1 MVDPESSSPTDPLF
15 PEASESDLPVVSG
28 RLGNP
33 FLADVCDG
41 PFSVEESK
49 SVPGMNS
56 EIVRQLTD
64 AIDDRQRNTGRKTGQ
79 PLMLLTAPRAGY
91 GKTHLLGRVA
101 EAAGGQVALLPLAF
115 RMGDEIGFPSV
126 GRRGLEALA
135 RAEGTRPEWSR
146 LRETCAGVWST
157 LLRRLIAD
165 GTLPCANPDQAL
177 KVLEGHPAD
186 VFDPDGP
193 ARLIGDWLKKHSAPL
208 RKPMSALAS
217 RVTGVAS
224 DELDA
229 WLQAMLEQA
238 VEGGNAGLGLL
249 RQMLAMPGEEP
260 CLNWLRLLGVWRP
273 VVLLVDH
280 LDGYYRNPEAG
291 LKIASLLLD
300 IADMD
305 EVHVVLSLNQ
315 DVWQATFGHHLPSAV
330 EDRLTA
336 SQVLLRGV
344 TAQDANAL
352 VRLRLKGAE
361 VSREDATEF
370 LSFLGIDR
378 YFLGRPLGSVSARA
392 FLRHSA
398 QQWELFK
405 HSVASPDNLG
415 MEEEDDDEMPTLVFD
430 QDGLDA
436 TAPNFDEPALD
447 PNDDDGEPAV
457 FDDDTG
463 DYVKRVAM
471 GLSEPQ
477 HALPQENE
485 PDLPVADEEAD
496 DESILESESAASADP
511 ERPSTDTFNKLREM
525 LGKLKEPQADRP
537 LPNGSANPASSPV
550 VQRLS
555 SVMAAAG
562 SAAAAVGASAS
573 SEDGSAP
580 SGNRTPTGD
589 PKQDALLGR
598 FEALALQMTAEADS
612 LGLDYTKLGDLIR
625 LAGRRFPLVRFSEHE
640 LPGLTGRHAMT
651 WTLQGAEILF
661 GLAQF
666 TDTTYW
672 KTVAS
677 FAAGRQADLG
687 NQSHAPVSFKIVT
700 FKTERESQAWQE
712 LHSGDVFPD
721 SVKERLD
728 PVSLNARSVASLY
741 AMQRIIKDAE
751 SGAIQAEPSEVMSVL
766 ARELDFFW
774 KRVTRT
780 LPPSS

>member
-1 MVDPESSSPTDPLF
+1 MVDPESSLPTNPHF
-15 PEASESDLPVVSG
+15 PAATDDDMPVVSG
-28 RLGNP
+28 RPGNP

-49 SVPGMNS
+49 SVPGMNVD
-56 EIVRQLTD
+56 IVRQLSD
-64 AIDDRQRNTGRKTGQ
+64 AIDDRQKNAGRKSGQ

-101 EAAGGQVALLPLAF
+101 EAAGGQVVLLPLAF
-115 RMGDEIGFPSV
+115 RMGDEIGFPAV

-135 RAEGTRPEWSR
+135 RAEGTRPGWTR

-157 LLRRLIAD
+157 LLRRLISD
-165 GTLPCANPDQAL
+165 GTLPCANPEQAL

-217 RVTGVAS
+217 RVTGVAQ

-229 WLQAMLEQA
+229 WLQAMLEQG

-249 RQMLAMPGEEP
+249 RQLVAMPGEEP
-260 CLNWLRLLGVWRP
+260 CLNWLRLLSVWRP

-280 LDGYYRNPEAG
+280 LDAYYRNPDAG

-344 TAQDANAL
+344 TAKDATAL
-352 VRLRLKGAE
+352 IRLRLSEAD
-361 VSREDATEF
+361 VSADDAKEF
-370 LSFLGIDR
+370 QSFLGIER

-392 FLRHSA
+392 FLRHAA
-398 QQWELFK
+398 QQWEAFK
-405 HSVASPDNLG
+405 HSVASPDEFG
-415 MEEEDDDEMPTLVFD
+415 MEEEDEDDLPTLVIGGDEF
-430 QDGLDA
+430 GE
-436 TAPNFDEPALD
+436 APLD
-447 PNDDDGEPAV
+447 PADDDGEPAV

-463 DYVKRVAM
+463 DYVKRVAQ

-485 PDLPVADEEAD
+485 PELPTEET
-496 DESILESESAASADP
+496 SEPEPSDPATPQAA
-511 ERPSTDTFNKLREM
+511 TDSFVKLREM
-525 LGKLKEPQADRP
+525 LVKLKEPQGTRDP
-537 LPNGSANPASSPV
+537 SSGNQPNGTPSPGSANEHSQV
-550 VQRLS
+550 VQRLA
-555 SVMAAAG
+555 SVMAGAGAATAAG
-562 SAAAAVGASAS
+562 SPTSDEASAPEES
-573 SEDGSAP
+573 RAS
-580 SGNRTPTGD
+580 TGD

-598 FEALALQMTAEADS
+598 FEALALQMSAEADS

-625 LAGRRFPLVRFSEHE
+625 LAGRRFPLVRLSEHE
-640 LPGLTGRHAMT
+640 LPGLTGRYAMM

-666 TDTTYW
+666 TDTSYW
-672 KTVAS
+672 KTVAT
-677 FAAGRQADLG
+677 FAAGRQAELG
-687 NQSHAPVSFKIVT
+687 VAGNAPVNFKIAT
-700 FKTERESQAWQE
+700 FKTDRESQVWQE
-712 LHSGDVFPD
+712 LHDSDTFPD
-721 SVKERLD
+721 SVKSRLD
-728 PVSLNARSVASLY
+728 PIALNARSVASLY

-774 KRVTRT
+774 KRVTRPLT
-780 LPPSS
+780 VSE